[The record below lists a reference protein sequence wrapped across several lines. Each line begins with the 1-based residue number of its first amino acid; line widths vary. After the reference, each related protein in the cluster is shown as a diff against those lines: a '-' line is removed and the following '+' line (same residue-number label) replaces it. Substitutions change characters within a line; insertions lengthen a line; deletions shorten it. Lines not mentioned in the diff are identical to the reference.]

1 MKYLIIGNSAAGLFA
16 AEEIRRRDLESR
28 IILLTSELYP
38 SYSRCLTTYYLAGE
52 ISQSQLFIRSLESTS
67 RQKFHIEYMAE
78 VTQLNVAWKKVIT
91 RDGREWSYDKL
102 LIATGASPVKLKV
115 PGETLPQVYTLR
127 TMEDTLRIEEM
138 IEWGKRVVVIGGGL
152 VSLKSAYALHQRG
165 MKVTIVV
172 SSSQILSQMLDSV
185 SAQLLHNH
193 LKEHGLKIILGATVT
208 SILGREAVQG
218 VELIDGRILWADFV
232 IVGKGVE
239 PNVQMLRSSGIQVKK
254 GIVTN
259 DFLETSFND
268 VFAAGDCAE
277 TWDRVRE
284 EYRVN
289 STWPNATIQ
298 GRIAGANMTGAQVHY
313 KGSLSMNAVDFF
325 GLSVISVG
333 VISPPSKN
341 SYSEEWSVKESLKYL
356 PSGIPVYERLIGC
369 NNILKGF
376 VLVGDTQRAGIL
388 TRKVEE
394 AKEAFCGLGGKRR
407 VIF

>member
-28 IILLTSELYP
+28 ITLLTSELYP

-52 ISQSQLFIRSLESTS
+52 ISQSQLFLRSLESTS
-67 RQKFHIEYMAE
+67 RQKFHIEYMTE

-102 LIATGASPVKLKV
+102 LIATGASPVRLKV
-115 PGETLPQVYTLR
+115 PGETLPQVFTLR

-165 MKVTIVV
+165 LKVTVVV

-185 SAQLLHNH
+185 SAQLLRNH
-193 LKEHGLKIILGATVT
+193 LEEHGLKIILGATVT

-218 VELIDGRILWADFV
+218 VELNDGRILWADFV

-239 PNVQMLRSSGIQVKK
+239 PNIQMLRSSGIQVRK

-259 DFLETSFND
+259 DFLETSIND

-277 TWDRVRE
+277 TWDRVRN

-298 GRIAGANMTGAQVHY
+298 GRIAGANMTGAQVNY

-333 VISPPSKN
+333 VISPPLKN
-341 SYSEEWSVKESLKYL
+341 PYGEEWSVKEFLKYL

-369 NNILKGF
+369 KNILKGF

-394 AKEAFCGLGGKRR
+394 GKEAFCGLSGKRR